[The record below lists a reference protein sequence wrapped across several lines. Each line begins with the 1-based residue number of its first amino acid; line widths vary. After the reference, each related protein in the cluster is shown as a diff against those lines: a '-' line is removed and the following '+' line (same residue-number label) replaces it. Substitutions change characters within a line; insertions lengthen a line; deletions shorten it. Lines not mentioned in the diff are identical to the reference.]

1 MNQSD
6 HDTTEHVPIT
16 IELDDDTIER
26 IADAV
31 NAADDDHRLAVAD
44 RILDHVELDV
54 TAVDSDGTEV
64 ADIVG

>member
-6 HDTTEHVPIT
+6 HGTAERVPIT

-31 NAADDDHRLAVAD
+31 DAADDDHRLAVAD

-64 ADIVG
+64 ADIVA